1 MSILRLAYAT
11 LFLIAVM
18 AVFTLWSQVGGQS
31 HLDLVPW
38 YLKLGLGC
46 GAAFTIVK
54 AAAAAFEGTR
64 AWNLR
69 TVKWLA
75 LTVVLLAGCGAASY
89 YEHLFGE
96 SDEDDQDNQD
106 SATVGQVFIP
116 ARTAGVSR
124 DAC

>member
-1 MSILRLAYAT
+1 MPLLRLAYAT
-11 LFLIAVM
+11 LFLIALI
-18 AVFTLWSQVGGQS
+18 AVFTLWSQVGGQG

-38 YLKLGLGC
+38 YLKLGLGS
-46 GAAFTIVK
+46 GVAFTIVK
-54 AAAAAFEGTR
+54 AAAAAHEGTR

-75 LTVVLLAGCGAASY
+75 LTLVLLAGCGLASY

-96 SDEDDQDNQD
+96 SDDDDQDNQD
-106 SATVGQVFIP
+106 SATVGQVYIP
-116 ARTAGVSR
+116 ARMAGISR